1 MSKTKILA
9 FSVGRS
15 DFDRYFPILE
25 ELRKIKKID
34 LKLALSQ
41 IHSFNIFGKT
51 INEVKKKKFKII
63 EHKKI
68 SKKKNFSEF
77 FLPDEIIFLINIIKE
92 YRPDIIIAL
101 GDRYEMLA
109 APCAALTFNIPV
121 IHIYGGA
128 VTQGAIDDLVRHSIS
143 KLSSFHLVA
152 TAKYKKRLIQL
163 GEEKWR
169 IKNIG
174 VPELNYLKKIKK
186 IPKNQLN
193 HILKIDINK
202 KTLLVNFHPVT
213 TEINETKKY
222 ILNLLSAIKKS
233 NLQVIFTYPNAD
245 KSNEIIIKEI
255 NKFIK
260 RSKESKYIFIKNAG
274 ADLYSNLLRK
284 CYAMVGNS
292 SSGIVEAAS
301 FKLPVINLG
310 NRQKGKVFP
319 ANVIQ
324 SSYKEQDISK
334 SIKKIASY
342 QYQKKLK
349 KLINPYENKITKKQ
363 IASLIAN
370 LKIDNNLKIKKFKD
384 IL

>member
-255 NKFIK
+255 DKFIK

-334 SIKKIASY
+334 SIKKIASH

>member
-15 DFDRYFPILE
+15 DFDRYFPILD
-25 ELRKIKKID
+25 ELRKIKKIE

-41 IHSFNIFGKT
+41 VHSLNIFGKT

-63 EHKKI
+63 KHTKI
-68 SKKKNFSEF
+68 SKRKNFSEF
-77 FLPDEIIFLINIIKE
+77 FLPDEITFLINVIKK
-92 YRPDIIIAL
+92 YKPNIIIAL

-121 IHIYGGA
+121 IHIYGGS

-152 TAKYKKRLIQL
+152 TDKYKKRLIQL
-163 GEEKWR
+163 GEESWR

-174 VPELNYLKKIKK
+174 VPELKYLKKIKNFS
-186 IPKNQLN
+186 KNK
-193 HILKIDINK
+193 LKDFLKVDINK

-213 TEINETKKY
+213 TEINKTKKY
-222 ILNLLSAIKKS
+222 ILNLLSALKKS
-233 NLQVIFTYPNAD
+233 RLQVIFTYPNAD
-245 KSNEIIIKEI
+245 KSNEIIINEI

-260 RSKESKYIFIKNAG
+260 KSEEKKYIFIKNAG
-274 ADLYSNLLRK
+274 ADLYANLLRK
-284 CYAMVGNS
+284 CYAMIGNS

-310 NRQKGKVFP
+310 DRQKGKVFP
-319 ANVIQ
+319 LNVLQ
-324 SSYKEQDISK
+324 CTHKEQDISK

-342 QYQKKLK
+342 NYQKKLK
-349 KLINPYENKITKKQ
+349 RLINPYESKITKKQ

-370 LKIDNNLKIKKFKD
+370 LKIDNNFKIKKFKD

>member
-15 DFDRYFPILE
+15 DFDRYFPILD

-152 TAKYKKRLIQL
+152 TAKYKSS
-163 GEEKWR
+163 
-169 IKNIG
+169 
-174 VPELNYLKKIKK
+174 
-186 IPKNQLN
+186 
-193 HILKIDINK
+193 
-202 KTLLVNFHPVT
+202 LVFGSPWSWAGRVC
-213 TEINETKKY
+213 
-222 ILNLLSAIKKS
+222 S
-233 NLQVIFTYPNAD
+233 N
-245 KSNEIIIKEI
+245 
-255 NKFIK
+255 
-260 RSKESKYIFIKNAG
+260 
-274 ADLYSNLLRK
+274 
-284 CYAMVGNS
+284 
-292 SSGIVEAAS
+292 
-301 FKLPVINLG
+301 
-310 NRQKGKVFP
+310 
-319 ANVIQ
+319 
-324 SSYKEQDISK
+324 
-334 SIKKIASY
+334 
-342 QYQKKLK
+342 
-349 KLINPYENKITKKQ
+349 
-363 IASLIAN
+363 
-370 LKIDNNLKIKKFKD
+370 
-384 IL
+384 